1 MCIKRGHM
9 KVQNLNNSSFKTR
22 KLIRDTF
29 VQMLSEKKEINK
41 ITVSALTE
49 RANISRATFYA
60 HYDDIYGVVQDFE
73 EELINAFFTNAKLY
87 ATDDY
92 EKFFDAIFSF
102 MKENDENYKMIC
114 RSNDFIF
121 SAERL
126 AVLAINKLLELVEN
140 DKRIKNRD
148 YIELDIRI
156 FLKGSFLEYV
166 KYCRGQSE
174 YSLDDLYRFA
184 KEWYRRFMKARC

>member
-1 MCIKRGHM
+1 M

>member
-1 MCIKRGHM
+1 M
-9 KVQNLNNSSFKTR
+9 KVQNLNNSSAKTR

-41 ITVSALTE
+41 ITVSALTA

-60 HYDDIYGVVQDFE
+60 HFDDIYDVVKDFE

-87 ATDDY
+87 ATNDC

-102 MKENDENYKMIC
+102 MKENDENYKMVC
-114 RSNDFIF
+114 KSNDVIF

-126 AVLAINKLLELVEN
+126 ADLAIKKLLELVDN
-140 DKRIKNRD
+140 DKKIKNRNN
-148 YIELDIRI
+148 IELDIRI
-156 FLKGSFLEYV
+156 FIEGSFLEYV
-166 KYCRGQSE
+166 KYCRGQSPFN
-174 YSLDDLYRFA
+174 LNDLYNFT
-184 KEWYRRFMKARC
+184 KEWYHRFIKDRCF